1 MESREDPDARSARE
15 ALSGAASV
23 RAHLSTK
30 VTAPSW
36 YHWGAAAAT
45 AALFFGIGM
54 TVSGMESLGSIVLVL
69 GAVVGPAVLLAA
81 LRHATGVALDRY
93 SSGMGWW
100 YVVVFGL
107 FVVAFSL
114 EVLGGVPSVLYA
126 AGIIA
131 AGTTLWRE
139 RQLDR
144 LIRARVQGEVRGV

>member
-54 TVSGMESLGSIVLVL
+54 SVSGLESLGSIVLVL

-81 LRHATGVALDRY
+81 LRPGRGVALARY
-93 SSGMGWW
+93 SAGRGWW
-100 YVVVFGL
+100 CVVV
-107 FVVAFSL
+107 
-114 EVLGGVPSVLYA
+114 LGMLV
-126 AGIIA
+126 
-131 AGTTLWRE
+131 
-139 RQLDR
+139 
-144 LIRARVQGEVRGV
+144 